1 MLKWRQTSI
10 RLASSFTVRSFG
22 ICGSVGPPGAAPI
35 EVRVLH
41 FSIRNIGD
49 NPSICVFWYLP
60 VRRVF
65 SPLDLACSA
74 QFRLERAS
82 LAIFHVTLNAVCI

>member
-41 FSIRNIGD
+41 FSKPAITLR
-49 NPSICVFWYLP
+49 F
-60 VRRVF
+60 VF
-65 SPLDLACSA
+65 SGICLCGEYLVHWIWLAPHSSVSS
-74 QFRLERAS
+74 EHHS
-82 LAIFHVTLNAVCI
+82 LFFM

>member
-41 FSIRNIGD
+41 FSKPAI
-49 NPSICVFWYLP
+49 ICVFWYLP